1 MVLVFSDFPTRPLPS
16 SKHRSRGYHDQDVSL
31 HRGEEKHKQFHITEI
46 PIVRQHLF
54 LWVQVTV
61 CVCVCVCD
69 DCLGLRGYYPLLGL
83 AQLVKG
89 DALGHTYLSVTF
101 QTNYSL
107 NQTFQG
113 SVPSP
118 VCPKQSD
125 LLRAVP
131 TTIVIWARGKQ
142 QLVCPGAA
150 GTGGAGRDRELGL
163 RESYITFFTCLRKG
177 WALTAGLVL

>member
-1 MVLVFSDFPTRPLPS
+1 MSPSDC
-16 SKHRSRGYHDQDVSL
+16 
-31 HRGEEKHKQFHITEI
+31 
-46 PIVRQHLF
+46 
-54 LWVQVTV
+54 V

-131 TTIVIWARGKQ
+131 TTVVIWARGKQ